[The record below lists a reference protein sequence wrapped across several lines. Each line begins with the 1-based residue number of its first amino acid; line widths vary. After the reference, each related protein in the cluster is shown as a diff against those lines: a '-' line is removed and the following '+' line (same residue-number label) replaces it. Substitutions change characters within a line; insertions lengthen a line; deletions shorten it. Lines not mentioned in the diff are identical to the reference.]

1 MVDLQIRLTEI
12 SEQEQ
17 GKTTPPAGI
26 QAHAPPLLPGAPLE
40 IDIFQMELTSQ
51 LGLGSKPVSGM
62 QLGAPS
68 VTMCWRLAGMGV
80 FQTKFSRDIS
90 SPGLRWHLLWA
101 RRRPG
106 HCQSTGH
113 YSSKR
118 MGETRLVGQPQVLSG
133 KSQCKHKHGKQ
144 KQEVEGLD
152 HPQTC
157 SDMLA
162 LPGCRGHNNA
172 DLCGAGVPP

>member
-1 MVDLQIRLTEI
+1 MVDLQIHLTEI
-12 SEQEQ
+12 SKQER

-40 IDIFQMELTSQ
+40 IDVFQMELTSQ

-62 QLGAPS
+62 QLGASS
-68 VTMCWRLAGMGV
+68 VTLCWGLAGMGV
-80 FQTKFSRDIS
+80 FQTKFPRDTS

-118 MGETRLVGQPQVLSG
+118 MGETRLMGQPQVLSG
-133 KSQCKHKHGKQ
+133 KSQCEHKHGKH
-144 KQEVEGLD
+144 EAGSGGLG
-152 HPQTC
+152 
-157 SDMLA
+157 SSV
-162 LPGCRGHNNA
+162 
-172 DLCGAGVPP
+172 DLFRHAGPAGLQRA